1 MRQTCEALQESEAG
15 STFSEVEIRA
25 RYGIPRSDTNG

>member
-1 MRQTCEALQESEAG
+1 MRQICEALQESEAD
-15 STFSEVEIRA
+15 STLNEEEIRA